1 MPCYDHRDDA
11 DYVRNEKQKEIDRL
25 EAAVCA
31 CVNFA
36 VSKGLI
42 SELET
47 YARIHSQFDLKQ
59 WIKEHEKKDKERI
72 IAQLKNEE
80 FRKLLSDDEIRIL
93 VESLKN

>member
-1 MPCYDHRDDA
+1 MPCYDSRDSA
-11 DYVRNEKQKEIDRL
+11 EHVINEKAKEIDKL
-25 EAAVCA
+25 EAAICA

-47 YARIHSQFDLKQ
+47 YARIHSQFDLRQ
-59 WIKEHEKKDKERI
+59 WIKKHEKKDKERI

-93 VESLKN
+93 VESLSK

>member
-1 MPCYDHRDDA
+1 MPCYDHRSSA
-11 DYVRNEKQKEIDRL
+11 EYVGSEKQKEIDKL

-36 VSKGLI
+36 ASKGLV

-47 YARIHSQFDLKQ
+47 YARIHSKFDLKQ
-59 WIKEHEKKDKERI
+59 WVKEHDKKDKERI
-72 IAQLKNEE
+72 ISQLKNEE

-93 VESLKN
+93 VESLKK